1 MNANLILGNIHYFL
15 ILLGF
20 VTAGAGALAFLYQ
33 SYVEIH
39 RYHSKRRPD
48 DFENFSFL
56 DE

>member
-1 MNANLILGNIHYFL
+1 MNANLLLGNLHYLF

-20 VTAGAGALAFLYQ
+20 VTAGVGALAFLYQ

-39 RYHSKRRPD
+39 RYHSKRRLD
-48 DFENFSFL
+48 DFQNHSFL